1 MNKKVILFSVILIA
15 LLSILMKL
23 NIKDILLM
31 TGVVLSY
38 LYILILDK

>member
-1 MNKKVILFSVILIA
+1 MNKKVVLFSVILIA
-15 LLSILMKL
+15 LFSILMKL

>member
-1 MNKKVILFSVILIA
+1 MNKKVVLFSVILIA

>member
-15 LLSILMKL
+15 LFSILMKL